1 MIEIVVADR
10 AHAGRWTCI
19 AENDAGSKEIEIA
32 LDVWSKLNIVEIS
45 YKLQL
50 LQASKFIR
58 TIQSKTWTRL

>member
-32 LDVWSKLNIVEIS
+32 LDVWSKLDIVQI
-45 YKLQL
+45 
-50 LQASKFIR
+50 
-58 TIQSKTWTRL
+58 